1 MLAAP
6 LRGASTSV
14 EQGGTSGESSVQS
27 ARALARADWGIAA
40 LVALALLAMGAWRM
54 VPGVTGVYHDDA
66 IYVITAK
73 SLAEGQGYHL
83 IDLPGAPRQTKYPIL
98 YPLLLAGVWKLWPE
112 FPQNVVL
119 MQSVT
124 LLLAAAA
131 VGLACAYLLRFGYV
145 GRAAALA
152 IGLISATSPTLTYFS
167 TLTMSEMPF
176 ALLAVIALW
185 RLERAL
191 AAPAT
196 RTAAVLTGAVL
207 ALPVLCRSIGVA
219 FVAAGLVQLAWRRR
233 LPVHAA
239 AGSSALVA
247 PWLLWSAPAWGLF
260 ASHPATGYY
269 VDYGGEWSSVAAHH
283 LLGVVLLNLL
293 HLASGARCCSAR

>member
-131 VGLACAYLLRFGYV
+131 VGLACAYLLRLGYV
-145 GRAAALA
+145 GCAA
-152 IGLISATSPTLTYFS
+152 
-167 TLTMSEMPF
+167 
-176 ALLAVIALW
+176 ALW

-239 AGSSALVA
+239 AGSFALVA